1 MNVNA
6 GIGCQKTDCIA
17 KVALVAM
24 VMLCLLGKPSEPQS
38 FVLGR
43 DFDD

>member
-6 GIGCQKTDCIA
+6 GTGGHKTDCCDQ
-17 KVALVAM
+17 VALVAM

-38 FVLGR
+38 FGLGW